1 MTSATSPGSAGRELL
16 QDEGVQHSLRVVTWN
31 VWGRYGPWRERAP
44 LISETLR
51 RLRPDVVCLQE
62 VWTAGGR
69 THADDLAAELGLQA
83 VFARTRMPDVEPGS
97 GADWLGMAV
106 LGRWPVLGR
115 LRSELPTE
123 LPGEPA
129 ALLVVTFG
137 HPSGPLHVATT
148 VPVWEQDAEE
158 VRLAQSTAVA
168 AALSRSDLDG
178 VPPVVIGADLNARPG
193 TPEFSVLTRGLV
205 DTWAAV
211 RPQEPGTTLAH
222 ANRYVPADDWL
233 ADGRID
239 HVLVRSGSPDHPVSV
254 VATALAG
261 TEDPP
266 PSDHYAVVVD
276 LAWSDDPRRT

>member
-1 MTSATSPGSAGRELL
+1 M
-16 QDEGVQHSLRVVTWN
+16 QHSLRVVTWN

-51 RLRPDVVCLQE
+51 RLDPDVVCLQE
-62 VWTAGGR
+62 VWTADGR
-69 THADDLAAELGLQA
+69 THADDLAAELGLHA

-97 GADWLGMAV
+97 GADGLGMAV
-106 LGRWPVLGR
+106 LGRWPVLDQGR
-115 LRSELPTE
+115 AELPTA
-123 LPGEPA
+123 LPGDAA

-137 HPSGPLHVATT
+137 HPSGPLHVVTT
-148 VPVWEQDAEE
+148 VPVWEQDAGD
-158 VRLAQSTAVA
+158 VRLAQTTAVA
-168 AALSRSDLDG
+168 AALSSPDLDG
-178 VPPVVIGADLNARPG
+178 VLPVVLGADLNARPG
-193 TPEFSVLTRGLV
+193 TPEFAVLTDGLV

-211 RPQEPGTTLAH
+211 RPGEPGTTLSS

-239 HVLVRSGSPDHPVSV
+239 HVLVRSGSSDHPVSV
-254 VATALAG
+254 VAAALAG

-276 LAWSDDPRRT
+276 LAWSDDA